1 MATGSADEL
10 RLAVRRLHAAGIE
23 VILDVVYNHTAEGS
37 EMGQTL
43 SLRGLDH
50 ATYYRLQDE
59 NPRYCVNDTG
69 TGNSLNMSKAR
80 VVQMVADSL
89 RYWAESFR
97 IDGFRFDL
105 GVTLG
110 REGNKGFDPGAGFFD
125 VLRQDPVLQRVKLI
139 SEPWD
144 IGPGGYQLG
153 HHPPG
158 FAEWNDQYR
167 DTVRRYWRRDPD
179 TRPALAS
186 RLSGSGDIFDRRA
199 RRSWASVNF
208 LAAHDG
214 MTLADLVSYEGKH
227 NEANGEDNRD
237 GHSENLSRN
246 WGAEGPSDNPEI
258 TTYRERL
265 KRSMLVTLF
274 GSLGTPMLLAGD
286 EFGRTQN
293 GNNNAYCQDNP
304 ISWLNWEQAGS
315 EAGRAMIAFTARAI
329 GVRSRM
335 PPIRAGRF
343 LYGEEVREGILDLD
357 WFDERSL
364 RLSEDDWRNIEGRA
378 LVMRLARLDD
388 EDVLQTVSLMINS
401 SHEDLF
407 FKFPDPPLKRIIL
420 MDSAEPEICDLDVE
434 GDGYLV
440 KSGAAVWMAGRT
452 RFRLWAPGVQ
462 SLSLELETGEMFD
475 MAPADEGWFEAKA
488 DVGPGCAYRFKLPDG
503 RTVPDPASRRQKSD
517 VHGWSLVVEP
527 SAYSWENAWKGRP
540 WTEAVIYEAHC
551 GVLGGYSGLSGRLA
565 DLAKLG
571 FTAIELMPLAA
582 VSGTRNWGYDG
593 VLPYAASNA
602 YGSLEELKDLIDKA
616 HGLGLMV
623 LLDVVYN
630 HFGPDGNYLPIYA
643 PDFFHHERNTPWG
656 GAIAFDR
663 EPVAR
668 FFIDNARYWIEE
680 FRFDGLRLDAVH
692 AIADNGFLD
701 RLACELRQAVPDRQ
715 LHLILENET
724 NDPDRLERGYDA
736 QWNDDFH
743 NVLHV
748 LLTGETH
755 GYYAAFADKPEERL
769 ARCLSEGFIY
779 QGEAMHG
786 GRARGA
792 PSAHLPPTAF
802 VAFLQNHDQVG
813 NRALGER
820 LTRLVAPDR
829 LMATT

>member
-1 MATGSADEL
+1 
-10 RLAVRRLHAAGIE
+10 
-23 VILDVVYNHTAEGS
+23 
-37 EMGQTL
+37 
-43 SLRGLDH
+43 
-50 ATYYRLQDE
+50 
-59 NPRYCVNDTG
+59 
-69 TGNSLNMSKAR
+69 MS
-80 VVQMVADSL
+80 
-89 RYWAESFR
+89 
-97 IDGFRFDL
+97 G
-105 GVTLG
+105 
-110 REGNKGFDPGAGFFD
+110 
-125 VLRQDPVLQRVKLI
+125 
-139 SEPWD
+139 
-144 IGPGGYQLG
+144 
-153 HHPPG
+153 
-158 FAEWNDQYR
+158 
-167 DTVRRYWRRDPD
+167 
-179 TRPALAS
+179 
-186 RLSGSGDIFDRRA
+186 
-199 RRSWASVNF
+199 
-208 LAAHDG
+208 
-214 MTLADLVSYEGKH
+214 
-227 NEANGEDNRD
+227 
-237 GHSENLSRN
+237 
-246 WGAEGPSDNPEI
+246 WGAVPDGEG
-258 TTYRERL
+258 
-265 KRSMLVTLF
+265 
-274 GSLGTPMLLAGD
+274 
-286 EFGRTQN
+286 
-293 GNNNAYCQDNP
+293 
-304 ISWLNWEQAGS
+304 
-315 EAGRAMIAFTARAI
+315 
-329 GVRSRM
+329 
-335 PPIRAGRF
+335 
-343 LYGEEVREGILDLD
+343 
-357 WFDERSL
+357 
-364 RLSEDDWRNIEGRA
+364 
-378 LVMRLARLDD
+378 
-388 EDVLQTVSLMINS
+388 
-401 SHEDLF
+401 
-407 FKFPDPPLKRIIL
+407 
-420 MDSAEPEICDLDVE
+420 
-434 GDGYLV
+434 
-440 KSGAAVWMAGRT
+440 T

-829 LMATT
+829 LMATTGLLLLCPQIPLVFMGDEVGSDDPFLFFTDFHDELADAVREGRRREFSGFPGFDDAQAREAIPDPNALTTFDASRPHPGARAETWLGLYEDLLKLRVQHLTPWLEVARPQGATVLGDGAVIASWSLGRGGRLTLALNIGSNPVALPRLMGAPLKTIGAVSSDGLLDPSSFAAWAEPQP